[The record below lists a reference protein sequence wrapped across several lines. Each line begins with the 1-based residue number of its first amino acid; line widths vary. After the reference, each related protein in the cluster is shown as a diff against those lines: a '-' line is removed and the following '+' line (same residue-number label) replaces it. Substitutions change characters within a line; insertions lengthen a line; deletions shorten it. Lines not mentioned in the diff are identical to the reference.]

1 MEWWHF
7 LLAFFGLAVFFMFLG
22 MPVFYSFFLVNIMA
36 VAYII
41 GLDAGMNQVVLS
53 IYNSL
58 SDFNLTPI
66 PFFVLMG
73 EVLFY
78 SGLVVKTLDV
88 LSMFFGRIPGRLS
101 ILSIAGGT
109 LFAAMSGSSIANTS
123 MLGAVLVPDM
133 RSRGY
138 HTSMVVGPI
147 LASGSLAMIIP
158 PSNLAV
164 LFGSIAHISIR
175 DLLIAG
181 ILPGIVMSSAFL
193 LYVVIKCF
201 LNPSLAPSYDVE
213 YVNWKTRIQAFA
225 KYVLPTSLIIFLVLS
240 FIFFGI
246 ATPTESAAIGAIG
259 AFLIV
264 ASAGFLNKEV
274 IWKSLTG
281 TLKISGTIF
290 MIIAASSVF
299 SQLLAYTG
307 ATTELINILTSLEI
321 SRMWILLMM
330 LLIVLLL
337 GCFLDPVSIMM
348 IALPLFMPIVHTLDF
363 NPVWFGIIMLIGI
376 DLGNL
381 TPPLG
386 MLLYVMKSVSP
397 KDITMADIIKSAF
410 PFFILELSVVLLII
424 IFPIIATW
432 LPSISS

>member
-1 MEWWHF
+1 MEWWQF
-7 LLAFFGLAVFFMFLG
+7 LLAFFGLVVFFMFLG
-22 MPVFYSFFLVNIMA
+22 MPVFYSFFLVNTMA

-73 EVLFY
+73 EVLFH
-78 SGLVVKTLDV
+78 SGLVIKTLDV

-123 MLGAVLVPDM
+123 MLGAALAPDM

-164 LFGSIAHISIR
+164 LLGSIAQISIG

-193 LYVVIKCF
+193 LYIVIKCF

-213 YVNWKTRIQAFA
+213 YVNWNTKIQAFA
-225 KYVLPTSLIIFLVLS
+225 KYVLPTSLIIMIVLG
-240 FIFFGI
+240 FIFFGV
-246 ATPTESAAIGAIG
+246 ATPTESASIGAIG
-259 AFLIV
+259 AFLV
-264 ASAGFLNKEV
+264 AVSAGLLNKEV

-281 TLKISGTIF
+281 TLKLSGMIF
-290 MIIAASSVF
+290 MIVAASSVF

-307 ATTELINILTSLEI
+307 ATKELITIITSLEV
-321 SRMWILLMM
+321 SGMSILLMM
-330 LLIVLLL
+330 LAIVLFL

-348 IALPLFMPIVHTLDF
+348 ISLPLFMPIVNTLDF
-363 NPVWFGIIMLIGI
+363 NPVWFGILMLISI

-386 MLLYVMKSVSP
+386 MLLYVMKGVAP
-397 KDITMADIIKSAF
+397 KDITMADIIKSSF
-410 PFFILELSVVLLII
+410 PFFILEVSVLILI
-424 IFPIIATW
+424 FIFPIIAIW
-432 LPSISS
+432 LPSITS